1 MTGCLDE
8 LMEKATEMGLDECWD
23 EVSDEDKLV
32 LEPIFRSNP
41 QNKFI
46 FCPAQGE
53 KKCESK
59 NKRSSFK
66 SVFSAG
72 NAANPNSLK
81 TSNL

>member
-23 EVSDEDKLV
+23 EVSDKDKLV

-46 FCPAQGE
+46 FRPTQFIKE
-53 KKCESK
+53 KENVRAKIK
-59 NKRSSFK
+59 GRH
-66 SVFSAG
+66 
-72 NAANPNSLK
+72 LK
-81 TSNL
+81 VCFLQKMLPTQIH

>member
-53 KKCESK
+53 KNVRAKIK
-59 NKRSSFK
+59 GRH
-66 SVFSAG
+66 
-72 NAANPNSLK
+72 LK
-81 TSNL
+81 VCFLQEMLPTQIH